1 MYCWSCN
8 ASNHCLHDIS
18 SSENSAS
25 KTAVP
30 GSQSHETELGLS
42 FSKHFTDWKSGL
54 QLKRN
59 RQHKVH
65 LRVSRIQFIF
75 SCVSYLVLYQCKWIY
90 NSSTPKQQIAFEVN
104 RKTFYNTWASGTP
117 EEMDSRQA
125 GAHHS
130 AHAPQWYWKGYYF
143 FFLKH
148 AGELRIFVLREE
160 KSPITFPSPYL
171 GLE

>member
-104 RKTFYNTWASGTP
+104 SKNILQHLRVRYTGGDGQQASRGASFSRCSSVILKRLLITCANQSGGTP
-117 EEMDSRQA
+117 
-125 GAHHS
+125 
-130 AHAPQWYWKGYYF
+130 
-143 FFLKH
+143 L
-148 AGELRIFVLREE
+148 I
-160 KSPITFPSPYL
+160 
-171 GLE
+171 